1 MKKRLPAVI
10 AVAACLLGLPSA
22 VGATGTPV
30 PELTWQVLDN
40 GLEVFIFESHAVPL
54 AKIEVAFR
62 CGSLAQTPETAG
74 LFHLYEHMLFKG
86 NAVLKSDSD
95 FQAAM
100 KELGVTEWNG
110 GTSDEFVDY
119 YFTVPSDKVEK
130 GLVFW
135 AAAMRSPL
143 FLESELAPEKDVV
156 INEIRGDHNE
166 PDRVYE
172 GALDAKLF
180 FKYPWRKDATG
191 PETNVRNA
199 SAAQLRAIQ
208 HAYYIPNNA
217 AVLVGGDVDP
227 AEILRL
233 VKKYFGDWTRGPSP
247 WATRPDPHPFPAADT
262 FLVYPDESAYQDIVT
277 MDVRWRGPD
286 VLDQTAATYTADLW
300 LSLLEDPAGPFLE
313 HLTKKIPALYKK
325 EATSVSYFTQRD
337 GGVIYFRTALRA
349 QPGRDPAQLAL
360 DAKKAV
366 LEEMRLMADD
376 PGYFSDADF
385 ALVKAR
391 LEDQLLLSRETAD
404 RFIDTLSFWW
414 STAST
419 DYYFGY
425 IDNLRQVT
433 REDVSNFIK
442 TYLLTRNSV
451 TGVRLNPSLYRTAQD
466 GFRKARFSV
475 ITPANAFWWQDKGR

>member
-1 MKKRLPAVI
+1 LKKIVFAFFT
-10 AVAACLLGLPSA
+10 AALCLLGLPGRLAA
-22 VGATGTPV
+22 VETPV

-54 AKIEVAFR
+54 AKIEVVFR
-62 CGSLAQTPETAG
+62 CGSIAQTPETAG

-86 NAVLKSDSD
+86 NAVLRSDSD

-110 GTSDEFVDY
+110 GTSDEFVNY
-119 YFTVPSDKVEK
+119 YFTVPSGKVEK
-130 GLVFW
+130 GLSFW
-135 AAAMRSPL
+135 SAAMRRPL

-166 PDRVYE
+166 PDRVYD
-172 GALDAKLF
+172 DAITSKLF

-191 PETNVRNA
+191 PEANVKNA
-199 SAAQLRAIQ
+199 TVAQLRAIQ
-208 HAYYIPNNA
+208 NAYYIPNNA
-217 AVLVGGDVDP
+217 AILVGGDVDP

-233 VKKYFGDWTRGPSP
+233 IKKFYGDWPKGPAP
-247 WATRPDPHPFPAADT
+247 WASRSAPHPFPAADS
-262 FLVYPDESAYQDIVT
+262 FIVYPDESAYRDIVT
-277 MDVRWRGPD
+277 VDVRWRGPD
-286 VLDQTAATYTADLW
+286 VLDQTKDTYTADLW
-300 LSLLEDPAGPFLE
+300 LSLLEDPAGPFLN
-313 HLTKKIPALYKK
+313 HLQKKIPAMYKK

-337 GGVIYFRTALRA
+337 GGVVYFRTALKTT
-349 QPGRDPAQLAL
+349 PGQNPAQAVL

-366 LEEMRLMADD
+366 LEEMSLMASD
-376 PGYFSDADF
+376 PHYFSDADF

-425 IDNLRQVT
+425 VDNLRRVT
-433 REDVSNFIK
+433 NTDVSKFIT
-442 TYLLTRNSV
+442 TYLVTKKSV
-451 TGVRLNPSLYRTAQD
+451 TGVRLSPSLYRGATA
-466 GFRKARFSV
+466 GFQKARFEE
-475 ITPANAFWWQDKGR
+475 ITTANAFWWQEKGR